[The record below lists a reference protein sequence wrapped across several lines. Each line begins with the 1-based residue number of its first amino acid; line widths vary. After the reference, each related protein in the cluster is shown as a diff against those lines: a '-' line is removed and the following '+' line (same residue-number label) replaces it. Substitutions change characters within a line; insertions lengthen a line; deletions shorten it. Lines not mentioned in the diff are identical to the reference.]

1 MASIKSALKN
11 RQSYTNKNGV
21 TIPYKDLSKMKQLND
36 MLNYYG
42 KVLGTSTTDQ
52 RIRIANLS
60 PSYTGK
66 VARVEVA
73 IQTFEFIRL
82 RGKKSRL
89 KSQKALTKW
98 QRSMNY
104 YKGQLKKNI
113 DKLTDGDVSLNITED
128 AIKNFRANKE
138 KINIVSIA
146 NYQTNLKQAIETK
159 FGHLLDQE
167 QLDAL
172 NKAVDGLDIY
182 ELHRLATDHPDLI
195 DVLYE
200 DPSSLSDRLGQFIDT
215 IEMSIDRELVD
226 DTTKINMERTMLG
239 VDTFTLWDD

>member
-21 TIPYKDLSKMKQLND
+21 TIPYKDLVKMKRLND

-42 KVLGTSTTDQ
+42 KVLGTPTTDQ
-52 RIRIANLS
+52 RIRIGSLS
-60 PSYTGK
+60 PSYSGK
-66 VARVEVA
+66 IARVEVA
-73 IQTFEFIRL
+73 IKTFEFIRL

-89 KSQKALTKW
+89 KSKKALTKW

-104 YKGQLKKNI
+104 YKGYLKRNI
-113 DKLTDGDVSLNITED
+113 DKLTNGDVSLNFTED

-138 KINIVSIA
+138 KINIIAIA

-159 FGHLLDQE
+159 FGHLLNQE

-172 NKAVDGLDIY
+172 NNAVDGLDIY

-200 DPSSLSDRLGQFIDT
+200 DPHSIIDRLGQFIDT
-215 IEMSIDRELVD
+215 IEMSTGRELVD
-226 DTTKINMERTMLG
+226 YKTKIGMEQTILG
-239 VDTFTLWDD
+239 IDDIEVPF